1 MTSHNYRTVV
11 SQPETW
17 LLSMAYARLS
27 SRNQIPK
34 FILGINVI
42 WTDYVKDEHAWS
54 DHKKTHREKKK
65 RNLPSLSYCYR
76 YLALIAWKESIHGK
90 EDFDLKHFIFKQGCL
105 SWV

>member
-27 SRNQIPK
+27 SKNQIPK

-42 WTDYVKDEHAWS
+42 WTDYVKNEHAWS

-65 RNLPSLSYCYR
+65 KQ
-76 YLALIAWKESIHGK
+76 LAVTFLLLQIFSTDSMEGINTWKRR
-90 EDFDLKHFIFKQGCL
+90 F
-105 SWV
+105 